1 MARLPPWVCS
11 AAQGTFALATLLV
24 TGFALHNATEGF
36 GIVAPL
42 ATDVDQVGCGSCCSL
57 A

>member
-1 MARLPPWVCS
+1 MARAPPWVCS